1 MSSASTDPAAPEP
14 RPWSLR
20 GRLIRLFAAGGFA
33 AWLVSGALVMAV
45 AEREDDE
52 DWDVALE
59 RSASVILRLAQHEY
73 QETNGNLNDLVGTA
87 PMQFPGQM
95 IQIRDAAG
103 RLLLRTADAPDTPLA
118 APGARFQDLHLPG
131 DDWRVGTF
139 RDDVTGLVVQIADS
153 KLRRQHEFLQ
163 LGAALLVPIII
174 GLPLLMVGAWL
185 LAARAL
191 QPLRRAAR
199 HLGERQSSDLS
210 PIGQGELPQ
219 EAMPLVDAFNH
230 LLRQLAESWEDE
242 RRFAASVAH
251 ELRTPLA
258 GIRLNLQRLQH
269 GATEPAVQSR
279 LQVLIGAVDRAT
291 RVIEQ
296 LLTLA
301 RLERNFSRE
310 LSCEPLDLRRVIDET
325 LGEFSS
331 RAGQQGIRFEVIA
344 LASPVRVPAQ
354 AFYLVLRNFVE
365 NAVRHAPRDSS
376 IRVSAGRDAQQWWL
390 QVEDAGPG
398 LVPAPLTRTS
408 DKSDDA
414 PLLTENLQIGLSL
427 VRKIAE
433 LFGGELASGRS
444 AALGGASFRFSAP
457 LRSDDGGN
465 APLTTLAA

>member
-1 MSSASTDPAAPEP
+1 MPTDL

-33 AWLVSGALVMAV
+33 AWLVSGALVLAV
-45 AEREDDE
+45 AEREDDD
-52 DWDVALE
+52 DWDIALE
-59 RSASVILRLAQHEY
+59 RSALIVLRWAADEY
-73 QETNGNLNDLVGTA
+73 SETGGGLEDLRGSS
-87 PMQFPGQM
+87 PMRFAGQM
-95 IQIRDAAG
+95 IQIRDPDG
-103 RLLLRTADAPDTPLA
+103 RLLLRTEDAPETPLA
-118 APGARFQDLHLPG
+118 PSGQRFCDIHLASG
-131 DDWRVGTF
+131 DWRVGTF
-139 RDDVTGLVVQIADS
+139 RDDATGLVIQMADS
-153 KLRRQHEFLQ
+153 ESRRQREFLQ

-191 QPLRRAAR
+191 QPLYRAAR
-199 HLGERQSSDLS
+199 HLGERPGADLS
-210 PIGQGELPQ
+210 PIGAGELPQ
-219 EAMPLVDAFNH
+219 EAMPLVDAFN
-230 LLRQLAESWEDE
+230 LLLHQLAESWEDE
-242 RRFAASVAH
+242 RRFAASIAH

-269 GATEPAVQSR
+269 GSSDPVLQSR
-279 LQVLIGAVDRAT
+279 LLVLIGAVDRAT

-301 RLERNFSRE
+301 RLERNVSRE
-310 LSCEPLDLRRVIDET
+310 LTSEPLDLRRIIDET

-331 RAGQQGIRFEVIA
+331 RASEQGIRFEVRA
-344 LASPVRVPAQ
+344 DAAPVRVPAQ

-365 NAVRHAPRDSS
+365 NAVRHSPRDGS
-376 IRVSAGRDAQQWWL
+376 IRISASRDASQWWL

-398 LVPAPLTRTS
+398 IVPAPLTRTA

-433 LFGGELASGRS
+433 LFGGQVDSGRS

-457 LRSDDGGN
+457 LRGDDGSG
-465 APLTTLAA
+465 APPAAIAA